1 MKRFNTKAIIL
12 RRVDYGE
19 SDRVITFLTPEN
31 GKLAVIARG
40 VRKEKSKLAGGIELF
55 SESQV
60 TIIEGKG
67 DLDILASARLVEHYR
82 DILSDYER
90 VTAAYEVIKLVNDI
104 TEDNAGSEFY
114 EVLKVSLESL
124 NDKNIP
130 LVVTSSWYKLNILQL
145 LGSEPDL
152 VKDSEGMKLV
162 EGKNYRYDIGEGRFV
177 HAEDGEVTTDLIKT
191 WRLIMTQTPELLMKV
206 KGVAEEIEKSEDLI
220 NRVLRNTP
228 GIP

>member
-19 SDRVITFLTPEN
+19 ADRIITFLTPEH

-60 TIIEGKG
+60 SVIEGKG
-67 DLDILASARLVEHYR
+67 DLDILASARLVAHFR

-90 VTAAYEVIKLVNDI
+90 VTAAYEIIKLVNDI

-114 EVLKVSLESL
+114 EVLIGALKAL
-124 NDKNIP
+124 NSKDIP
-130 LVVTSSWYKLNILQL
+130 LVVTTSWYKLNVLQL

-152 VKDSEGMKLV
+152 MKDSEGMKLV
-162 EGKNYRYDIGEGRFV
+162 EGKNYRYDISEGRFV
-177 HAEDGEVTTDLIKT
+177 HSENGDVTTDLIKT
-191 WRLIMTQTPELLMKV
+191 WRLIMTQSPEVLVKV
-206 KGVAEEIEKSEDLI
+206 QGVEQEIEKSATLI
-220 NRVLRNTP
+220 NKVLRNTP

>member
-1 MKRFNTKAIIL
+1 MKRFNAKAIIL

-19 SDRVITFLTPEN
+19 ADRIITFLTQEN

-55 SESQV
+55 SESQIS
-60 TIIEGKG
+60 IIEGKG
-67 DLDILASARLVEHYR
+67 DLDILASARLVEHFR
-82 DILSDYER
+82 NILSDYER
-90 VTAAYEVIKLVNDI
+90 VTAAYEIIKLVNDV

-114 EVLKVSLESL
+114 DVLLGSLKAL
-124 NDKNIP
+124 NNQDIP
-130 LVVTSSWYKLNILQL
+130 LVVITSWYKLNVLQL

-152 VKDSEGMKLV
+152 MKDSEGMKLV
-162 EGKNYRYDIGEGRFV
+162 EGKNYRYDISEGRFV
-177 HAEDGEVTTDLIKT
+177 HAEDGNVTTDLIKT

-206 KGVAEEIEKSEDLI
+206 QGVEQEIVKGAGLVD
-220 NRVLRNTP
+220 RVFKNTP